1 MIILLPIIVV
11 LFDIVK
17 PRSQTKSH
25 DWYSLSK
32 PNLILKA
39 NNKVMKT
46 VNWHVVVITYLTTR
60 DVHLKIA
67 EDLSTDKFFR
77 NSLFASAKYHLR
89 H

>member
-1 MIILLPIIVV
+1 MILLPIIVA

-17 PRSQTKSH
+17 TRSQTKSH

-46 VNWHVVVITYLTTR
+46 VNRHVVLLTYLTTR

-67 EDLSTDKFFR
+67 
-77 NSLFASAKYHLR
+77 
-89 H
+89 